1 MLGLNTV
8 KLYKVKALIP
18 LSSKRLLPIKP
29 LCFWLGALFFVSL
42 SSLAAEKSYF
52 EGNSKL
58 SKLAANE
65 DNNND
70 ALQQTLELN
79 FSPES
84 REKLRKALDDY
95 ARSIDQDHDRI
106 EERRRVMQ
114 ESLEARF
121 FDADNDGEVDGPI
134 GANGI
139 PVDSNGGETPGDTD
153 NDGAVDP
160 YDVDDDGDFNDPL
173 EFLGGNASAAT
184 SATFDIGIPT
194 SNVTYGP
201 HRLRVIAAFGT
212 GPSFIVNGLSYF
224 FVIAALMNLNEKAF
238 FHLDRPKSDGSIR
251 EGIAYAKARPD
262 IYVVMLMVFFLAT
275 FGLNFQIF
283 NALMATQEFGLGPAS
298 FGLMGTFIAIGS
310 LSGAI
315 GSARL
320 ERFRNTKF
328 VIKGGIAFSISI
340 MVLSIIPSYSL
351 YILWLP
357 ICGVTALTTLVS
369 ANSIVQTSTDP
380 AIRGR
385 VMGLYLLI
393 FMGGTPFGSP
403 LIGATTDLVGIRP
416 TIVICGGISLAASL
430 YIWFKYKNRVTL
442 PADISVATV
451 LKTVDRDH
459 K

>member
-1 MLGLNTV
+1 MRMSVKEDGNWRSFRHRNYRILFPANTVSNIGSWAQRIAQDWLVLELTDNNGTYLGLVTAV
-8 KLYKVKALIP
+8 QFAPV
-18 LSSKRLLPIKP
+18 
-29 LCFWLGALFFVSL
+29 LFFSLHGGKFADRFNKRKVLILTNIMGGAASLGLGVLVITDLIALWHVFALAAVLGISTAIDAPVRQAFTTEVVGQSDLPNAVSL
-42 SSLAAEKSYF
+42 
-52 EGNSKL
+52 NS
-58 SKLAANE
+58 ANF
-65 DNNND
+65 N
-70 ALQQTLELN
+70 AGRL
-79 FSPES
+79 
-84 REKLRKALDDY
+84 
-95 ARSIDQDHDRI
+95 I
-106 EERRRVMQ
+106 
-114 ESLEARF
+114 
-121 FDADNDGEVDGPI
+121 GPAI
-134 GANGI
+134 
-139 PVDSNGGETPGDTD
+139 SGG
-153 NDGAVDP
+153 
-160 YDVDDDGDFNDPL
+160 L
-173 EFLGGNASAAT
+173 
-184 SATFDIGIPT
+184 
-194 SNVTYGP
+194 
-201 HRLRVIAAFGT
+201 IAAFGT

-224 FVIAALMNLNEKAF
+224 FVIAALLNLNEKAF
-238 FHLDRPKSDGSIR
+238 FNLDRPKSDGSIR

-328 VIKGGIAFSISI
+328 VIKGGILFSISI
-340 MVLSIIPSYSL
+340 MTLSIIPNYTL

-403 LIGATTDLVGIRP
+403 LIGTTTELLGIRP
-416 TIVICGGISLAASL
+416 TIALCGGISLAASVI
-430 YIWFKYKNRVTL
+430 IWFRFKNRVQL
-442 PADISVATV
+442 PADTSVAGV
-451 LKTVDRDH
+451 LKTVNRNH
-459 K
+459 N

>member
-1 MLGLNTV
+1 MRLSVKEDGNWRSFRHRNYRILFPANTVSNIGSWAQRIAQDWLVLELTNNNGTYLGLVTAVQFAPVLAFSLHGGKLADRFNKRKVLILTNTIGGAAS
-8 KLYKVKALIP
+8 LA
-18 LSSKRLLPIKP
+18 
-29 LCFWLGALFFVSL
+29 LGALVMTDLVALWHVFVLAGILGISTAIDAPVRQAFTTEVVGQTDLPNAVSL
-42 SSLAAEKSYF
+42 
-52 EGNSKL
+52 NS
-58 SKLAANE
+58 ANF
-65 DNNND
+65 N
-70 ALQQTLELN
+70 AGRL
-79 FSPES
+79 
-84 REKLRKALDDY
+84 
-95 ARSIDQDHDRI
+95 
-106 EERRRVMQ
+106 V
-114 ESLEARF
+114 
-121 FDADNDGEVDGPI
+121 GPAI
-134 GANGI
+134 
-139 PVDSNGGETPGDTD
+139 SGG
-153 NDGAVDP
+153 
-160 YDVDDDGDFNDPL
+160 L
-173 EFLGGNASAAT
+173 
-184 SATFDIGIPT
+184 
-194 SNVTYGP
+194 
-201 HRLRVIAAFGT
+201 IAAFGT

-328 VIKGGIAFSISI
+328 VIKGGITFSISI
-340 MVLSIIPSYSL
+340 MALSIIPNYSL

-369 ANSIVQTSTDP
+369 ANSLVQTSTDP

-403 LIGATTDLVGIRP
+403 VIGSTTELIGIRP
-416 TIVICGGISLAASL
+416 TIALCGAISLGASL
-430 YIWFKYKNRVTL
+430 AIWFRYKNRVEL
-442 PADISVATV
+442 PADISVASV
-451 LKTVDRDH
+451 LKTIDSD
-459 K
+459 KN

>member
-1 MLGLNTV
+1 MRLSVKEDGNWRSFRHRNYRILFPANTVSNIGSWAQRIAQDWLVLELTNNNGTYLGLVTAV
-8 KLYKVKALIP
+8 QFAPVLAFSLHGGKLADRFNKRKVLI
-18 LSSKRLLPIKP
+18 LTNVVGGAASLA
-29 LCFWLGALFFVSL
+29 LGALVMTDLIALWHVFVLAGILGISTAIDAPVRQSFTTEVVGQTDLPNAVSL
-42 SSLAAEKSYF
+42 
-52 EGNSKL
+52 NS
-58 SKLAANE
+58 ANF
-65 DNNND
+65 N
-70 ALQQTLELN
+70 AGRL
-79 FSPES
+79 
-84 REKLRKALDDY
+84 
-95 ARSIDQDHDRI
+95 
-106 EERRRVMQ
+106 V
-114 ESLEARF
+114 
-121 FDADNDGEVDGPI
+121 GPAI
-134 GANGI
+134 
-139 PVDSNGGETPGDTD
+139 SGG
-153 NDGAVDP
+153 
-160 YDVDDDGDFNDPL
+160 L
-173 EFLGGNASAAT
+173 
-184 SATFDIGIPT
+184 
-194 SNVTYGP
+194 
-201 HRLRVIAAFGT
+201 IAAFGT

-459 K
+459 N

>member
-1 MLGLNTV
+1 MGFSVKEDGNWRSFRHRNYRILFPANTVSNIGSWAQRIAQDWLVLELTNNNGTYLGLVTAV
-8 KLYKVKALIP
+8 QFAPVLLFSLHGGKLADKFNKRKVLI
-18 LSSKRLLPIKP
+18 LTNIAGGAASLG
-29 LCFWLGALFFVSL
+29 LGALVITELVQLWHVFALAAVLGISTAIDAPVRQSFTTEVVGQTDLPNAVSL
-42 SSLAAEKSYF
+42 
-52 EGNSKL
+52 NSANFNAGRLVGPAL
-58 SKLAANE
+58 S
-65 DNNND
+65 
-70 ALQQTLELN
+70 
-79 FSPES
+79 
-84 REKLRKALDDY
+84 
-95 ARSIDQDHDRI
+95 
-106 EERRRVMQ
+106 
-114 ESLEARF
+114 
-121 FDADNDGEVDGPI
+121 
-134 GANGI
+134 
-139 PVDSNGGETPGDTD
+139 GG
-153 NDGAVDP
+153 
-160 YDVDDDGDFNDPL
+160 L
-173 EFLGGNASAAT
+173 
-184 SATFDIGIPT
+184 
-194 SNVTYGP
+194 
-201 HRLRVIAAFGT
+201 IAAFGT

-224 FVIAALMNLNEKAF
+224 FVIAALANLNEKAF

-328 VIKGGIAFSISI
+328 VIRGGIAFSISI
-340 MVLSIIPSYSL
+340 MMLSVLPNYISYV
-351 YILWLP
+351 IWLP

-403 LIGATTDLVGIRP
+403 LIGATTDLIGIRP
-416 TIVICGGISLAASL
+416 TIALCGGISLFASL
-430 YIWFKYKNRVTL
+430 YIWFKYKNRVEL

-451 LKTVDRDH
+451 LKDR
-459 K
+459 

>member
-1 MLGLNTV
+1 MRMSVKEDGNWRSFRHRNYRILFPANTVSNIGSWAQRIAQDWLVLELTDNNGTYLGLVTAV
-8 KLYKVKALIP
+8 QFAPV
-18 LSSKRLLPIKP
+18 
-29 LCFWLGALFFVSL
+29 LFFSLHGGKFADRFNKRKVLILTNIMGGAASLGLGVLVITDLIALWHVFALAAVLGISTAIDAPVRQAFTTEVVGQSDLPNAVSL
-42 SSLAAEKSYF
+42 
-52 EGNSKL
+52 NS
-58 SKLAANE
+58 ANF
-65 DNNND
+65 N
-70 ALQQTLELN
+70 AGRL
-79 FSPES
+79 
-84 REKLRKALDDY
+84 
-95 ARSIDQDHDRI
+95 
-106 EERRRVMQ
+106 V
-114 ESLEARF
+114 
-121 FDADNDGEVDGPI
+121 GPAI
-134 GANGI
+134 
-139 PVDSNGGETPGDTD
+139 SGG
-153 NDGAVDP
+153 
-160 YDVDDDGDFNDPL
+160 L
-173 EFLGGNASAAT
+173 
-184 SATFDIGIPT
+184 
-194 SNVTYGP
+194 
-201 HRLRVIAAFGT
+201 IAAFGT

-224 FVIAALMNLNEKAF
+224 FVIAALLNLNEKAF

-328 VIKGGIAFSISI
+328 VIKGGILFSISI
-340 MVLSIIPSYSL
+340 MVLSIIPSYTL

-357 ICGVTALTTLVS
+357 ICGLTALTTLVS

-403 LIGATTDLVGIRP
+403 LIGTATELLGIRP
-416 TIVICGGISLAASL
+416 TIALCGGISLAASVI
-430 YIWFKYKNRVTL
+430 IWFRYKNRVQL
-442 PADISVATV
+442 PADTSVATV
-451 LKTVDRDH
+451 LKTVNRDH
-459 K
+459 N